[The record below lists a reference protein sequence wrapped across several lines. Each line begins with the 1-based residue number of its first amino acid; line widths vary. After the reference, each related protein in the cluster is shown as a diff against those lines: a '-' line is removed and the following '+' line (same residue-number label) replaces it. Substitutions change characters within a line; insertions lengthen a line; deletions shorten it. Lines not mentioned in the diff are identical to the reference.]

1 MKKNRIMIAAV
12 LAGIMALSVGCG
24 GSSSTANNNK
34 TKKDPN
40 AIQITGNVRS
50 KNVESISLGV
60 PMDVSVGVSDVFVK
74 EGQEVKKGDK
84 LLALNLND
92 FNAYVN
98 KEQNQIDVENL
109 KKDKITDD
117 DQKKLEQK
125 TIDGLTDELNAT
137 KNKLSQSYISGN
149 NIICDMDD
157 AVVTNIGYSKG
168 DTLNSQVKIVKLED
182 LKNIQVVAKAPE
194 ENIND
199 IKEGQSVTITSQAY
213 SGKSYKGKVTYVGKS
228 VISSSSAS
236 IGSDSSSGSDDDSYI
251 PVEISIDDNDGK
263 LLPNASVDLEIKR

>member
-12 LAGIMALSVGCG
+12 LAGIMVLSVGCG
-24 GSSSTANNNK
+24 GNSSTSNNNK
-34 TKKDPN
+34 AKKNPN
-40 AIQITGNVRS
+40 AIQITGNIKS
-50 KNVESISLGV
+50 KNIESITLGV
-60 PMDVSVGVSDVFVK
+60 PMDISVGVSDVFVK
-74 EGQEVKKGDK
+74 QGQEVKKGDK

-92 FNAYVN
+92 FNSYVN
-98 KEQNQIDVENL
+98 KQQNQIDIEKL

-125 TIDGLTDELNAT
+125 TIDGLNDELTAT

-149 NIICDMDD
+149 NVICDMDD
-157 AVVTNIGYSKG
+157 AVVTSIGYSKG
-168 DTLNSQVKIVKLED
+168 DTLSSQVKIVKLED
-182 LKNIQVVAKAPE
+182 LKNLQIIAKAPE

-199 IKEGQSVTITSQAY
+199 IKVGQTVTISSQAY

-228 VISSSSAS
+228 VVSSAS
-236 IGSDSSSGSDDDSYI
+236 VGSDSSSDSDSYI

>member
-12 LAGIMALSVGCG
+12 LAGIMVLSVGCG
-24 GSSSTANNNK
+24 GNSSTANNSK

-40 AIQITGNVRS
+40 AIQITGNIKS
-50 KNVESISLGV
+50 KNVESITLGV

-74 EGQEVKKGDK
+74 QGQEVKKGDK

-109 KKDKITDD
+109 KKDKITDE

-125 TIDGLTDELNAT
+125 TIDGLNDGLTAT

-149 NIICDMDD
+149 NVICDMDD
-157 AVVTNIGYSKG
+157 AVVTSIGYSKG

-182 LKNIQVVAKAPE
+182 LKNIQIVAKAPE

-199 IKEGQSVTITSQAY
+199 IKVGQTVTVSSQAY
-213 SGKSYKGKVTYVGKS
+213 SGKTYKGKVTYVGKS
-228 VISSSSAS
+228 VVSSTNAS
-236 IGSDSSSGSDDDSYI
+236 VGADSSSGSDDDSYI

>member
-12 LAGIMALSVGCG
+12 LAGIMVLSVGCG
-24 GSSSTANNNK
+24 GGSSTTNNK

-40 AIQITGNVRS
+40 AIQITGNIRS
-50 KNVESISLGV
+50 KNVESITLGV

-74 EGQEVKKGDK
+74 QGQEVKKGDK

-137 KNKLSQSYISGN
+137 KNKLNQSYISGN
-149 NIICDMDD
+149 NVVCDMDD
-157 AVVTNIGYSKG
+157 AVVTSIGYAKG
-168 DTLNSQVKIVKLED
+168 DILNSQTKIVRLED
-182 LKNIQVVAKAPE
+182 LKNLQVVAKAPE

-199 IKEGQSVTITSQAY
+199 IKEGQTVTISSQAY

-228 VISSSSAS
+228 VVSDNNAS
-236 IGSDSSSGSDDDSYI
+236 VSSDSSSGSDDDSYI

>member
-1 MKKNRIMIAAV
+1 MKKNKIMIAAV
-12 LAGIMALSVGCG
+12 LAGIMILSVGCG
-24 GSSSTANNNK
+24 GSSSNANNNK

-40 AIQITGNVRS
+40 AIQITGNIRS

-60 PMDVSVGVSDVFVK
+60 PMDISVGVSDVFVK
-74 EGQEVKKGDK
+74 QGQEVKKGDK

-98 KEQNQIDVENL
+98 KEQNQIDIENL
-109 KKDKITDD
+109 KKDKITDE

-125 TIDGLTDELNAT
+125 TIDGLNDELNAT

-149 NIICDMDD
+149 NVICDMDD
-157 AVVTNIGYSKG
+157 AVITSVGYSKG
-168 DTLNSQVKIVKLED
+168 DTLSSQVKIVKLED
-182 LKNIQVVAKAPE
+182 LKNLQIVAKAPE

-199 IKEGQSVTITSQAY
+199 IKVGQTVTISSQAY

-228 VISSSSAS
+228 VVSSAS
-236 IGSDSSSGSDDDSYI
+236 VGSDSSSDGDSYI

>member
-12 LAGIMALSVGCG
+12 LIGIMVLSVGCG
-24 GSSSTANNNK
+24 GSSSTANNK

-40 AIQITGNVRS
+40 AIQITGNIRS
-50 KNVESISLGV
+50 KNVENISLGV

-74 EGQEVKKGDK
+74 QGQEVKKGDK

-92 FNAYVN
+92 FNAYVS
-98 KEQNQIDVENL
+98 KEQNQIDIENL

-125 TIDGLTDELNAT
+125 TIDGLNDELTAT

-149 NIICDMDD
+149 NVICDMDD
-157 AVVTNIGYSKG
+157 AVVTSIGYSKG
-168 DTLNSQVKIVKLED
+168 DTLSSQVKIVKLED
-182 LKNIQVVAKAPE
+182 LKNLQVVAKAPE

-199 IKEGQSVTITSQAY
+199 IKVGQTVTISSQAY

-228 VISSSSAS
+228 VVSSNSAS
-236 IGSDSSSGSDDDSYI
+236 VGSDSSSDDDSYI

-263 LLPNASVDLEIKR
+263 LLPNSSVDLEIKR

>member
-1 MKKNRIMIAAV
+1 MRKNRIMIAAV
-12 LAGIMALSVGCG
+12 LAGIMILSVGCG
-24 GSSSTANNNK
+24 GNSSNGNQAK
-34 TKKDPN
+34 AKKDPN

-50 KNVESISLGV
+50 KNVESITLGV
-60 PMDVSVGVSDVFVK
+60 PMDVSVGISDVFVK

-98 KEQNQIDVENL
+98 KEQNEIDIENL
-109 KKDKITDD
+109 KKDKITDE

-137 KNKLSQSYISGN
+137 KNKLNQSYISGN
-149 NIICDMDD
+149 NVICDMDD

-199 IKEGQSVTITSQAY
+199 IKVGQSVTISSQAY
-213 SGKSYKGKVTYVGKS
+213 SGKTYKGKVTYVGKS
-228 VISSSSAS
+228 VISSSAS
-236 IGSDSSSGSDDDSYI
+236 VSSDSSSDDDSYI
-251 PVEISIDDNDGK
+251 PAEISIDDNDGK